1 MNCSSILIWILI
13 IITVS
18 VVLLSLIYVY
28 TDIFSHFINKKENFN
43 NKYFVGNDSK
53 NIRNKYDDYSSLYKK
68 FD

>member
-18 VVLLSLIYVY
+18 IVLLSLIYVY
-28 TDIFSHFINKKENFN
+28 TDIFSNFIKKKENFN

-53 NIRNKYDDYSSLYKK
+53 NIRNRYDDYRSLYKK

>member
-43 NKYFVGNDSK
+43 NKYFVDNDSK
-53 NIRNKYDDYSSLYKK
+53 NIRNKYDDYRNLYKK
-68 FD
+68 FN